1 MQTVAS
7 MVEFSGFPG
16 RCCASCH
23 ETSVQEKVVHNIHTP
38 EYLMQHSFKFAAA
51 AAICATAF
59 SAHAQM
65 TMDANLELDTTFQ
78 SKVKDASNARDSDLN
93 MGGRVE
99 FNVGAKA
106 TNGDAFVA
114 ARASLLLKKDGDTGT
129 DDMWVQFGNAGMD
142 VKMGR
147 FEGMD
152 LFPLGKDVYV
162 ENSGY
167 GGYKANKLRGRFGK
181 DSVHIAPAFNAGPA
195 RIEVGVVYS
204 KEKGESRG
212 LRPAVSFGAG
222 PVTVRAGVESVR
234 VVGGSGSTNG
244 FGASLGYALSKDASM
259 NLNFAKMEDDKSF
272 GLNATFGPAGVGLL
286 QDKGASGAKNTS
298 VYAAYT
304 LPLLGVKGASITPAF
319 SFAKGGSGSKNQT
332 GARVRINYGF

>member
-1 MQTVAS
+1 MHTTFKLAATAAL
-7 MVEFSGFPG
+7 
-16 RCCASCH
+16 CA
-23 ETSVQEKVVHNIHTP
+23 
-38 EYLMQHSFKFAAA
+38 A
-51 AAICATAF
+51 AF
-59 SAHAQM
+59 SAQAQL

-78 SKVKDASNARDSDLN
+78 SKVNKPASNSRDSDLN

-99 FNVGAKA
+99 FNVGGKAK
-106 TNGDAFVA
+106 NGDAFVA
-114 ARASLLLKKDGDTGT
+114 GRASLLLKKDGDTGT
-129 DDMWVQFGNAGMD
+129 DDMWVQFGNAAAD

-162 ENSGY
+162 EGTGY

-195 RIEVGVVYS
+195 RIEMGVVYS

-222 PVTVRAGVESVR
+222 PATVRLGAESVR

-244 FGASLGYALSKDASM
+244 FGASLGYALGANASM
-259 NLNFAKMEDDKSF
+259 NLNFAKMKDDKSV
-272 GLNATFGPAGVGLL
+272 GLNATFGDAGLGVIS
-286 QDKGASGAKNTS
+286 DKGAGGSKNTS

-304 LPLLGVKGASITPAF
+304 FPLFGVKGASITPAI
-319 SFAKGGSGSKNQT
+319 SYAKGGTGTKNQT
-332 GARVRINYGF
+332 GARVRVNYSF